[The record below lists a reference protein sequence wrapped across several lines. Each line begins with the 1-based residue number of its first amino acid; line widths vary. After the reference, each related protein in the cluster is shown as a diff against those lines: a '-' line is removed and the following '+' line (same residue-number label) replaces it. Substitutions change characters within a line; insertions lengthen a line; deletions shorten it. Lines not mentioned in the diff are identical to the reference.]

1 MPKPQPSIPGLV
13 IGGTGSNAGKT
24 TFTLSL
30 LCALHARGLVARAAK
45 TGPDYI
51 DAAFHAALTG
61 QPAANLDTW
70 MCREAAPSPAEH
82 PLPAGRIPRGLG
94 RVFERM
100 STGFSQHEDAG
111 GAKAET
117 NPSARPDLLVVEGL
131 SLIHI

>member
-30 LCALHARGLVARAAK
+30 LCALHARGLMARAAK

-61 QPAANLDTW
+61 QPAWRELKAVRTGHVYALLDELFLVNPG
-70 MCREAAPSPAEH
+70 MNYPEALSFMAEKLNRGVVSAEKSGC
-82 PLPAGRIPRGLG
+82 PDGR
-94 RVFERM
+94 
-100 STGFSQHEDAG
+100 
-111 GAKAET
+111 
-117 NPSARPDLLVVEGL
+117 
-131 SLIHI
+131 

>member
-30 LCALHARGLVARAAK
+30 LCALHARGLMARAAK

-70 MCREAAPSPAEH
+70 MCRETAPSPAEH
-82 PLPAGRIPRGLG
+82 PLPAGRIPRVGT
-94 RVFERM
+94 RF
-100 STGFSQHEDAG
+100 
-111 GAKAET
+111 
-117 NPSARPDLLVVEGL
+117 
-131 SLIHI
+131 